1 MMDDAEKAVEAF
13 QYSTG
18 TIALLG
24 IVGLVAIIIPISAVM
39 FYRRRHNEVSVTT
52 ALIGAGTFVV
62 FAMLLEQLAHMAV
75 TKVLPTDTLAFGIYG
90 ALAAGVF
97 EETGRFAAFNL
108 LKKRRTPQNAVM
120 LGLGHGG
127 AEAVLLMG
135 LTLVVYAG
143 IAVVVNSNGVEAAI
157 EILTKN
163 DASKNVE
170 AMKVLDSIKDYSVT
184 SALLSLYERITAM
197 VFHVCMSLWVF
208 TAVEH
213 KKIILFPA
221 AVLTHALLDFPAML
235 YQQNIIKSIPIVYVI
250 LTAFVAVVV
259 IVTARI
265 TKSVNGRGKK

>member
-1 MMDDAEKAVEAF
+1 MDNTENTLEAL
-13 QYSTG
+13 QYRTG
-18 TIALLG
+18 TIAIMG
-24 IVGLVAIIIPISAVM
+24 IAGLIAIILPIFAVL
-39 FYRRRHNEVSVTT
+39 FYKKRHSEISVTT

-90 ALAAGVF
+90 ALAAGIF
-97 EETGRFAAFNL
+97 EETGRFVAFNV

-127 AEAVLLMG
+127 AEAALLMG
-135 LTLVVYAG
+135 VTLVVYAG
-143 IAVVVNSNGVEAAI
+143 IAVVVNSNGVDAAI
-157 EILTKN
+157 ELLTKN
-163 DASKNVE
+163 DASKNAE

-221 AVLTHALLDFPAML
+221 AVLAHALLDFPAML
-235 YQQNIIKSIPIVYVI
+235 YQQNIIKNIPILYVI

-259 IVTARI
+259 IVTAKLA
-265 TKSVNGRGKK
+265 KSVNSRGKK

>member
-1 MMDDAEKAVEAF
+1 MDDAEKAVEAF

-24 IVGLVAIIIPISAVM
+24 IAGLIAIIIPIFAIV
-39 FYRRRHNEVSVTT
+39 FYRKRHSEISVTT

-75 TKVLPTDTLAFGIYG
+75 MKVLPTDTLAFGIYG

-127 AEAVLLMG
+127 AEAALLMG
-135 LTLVVYAG
+135 VTLVVYAG
-143 IAVVVNSNGVEAAI
+143 IAVVVNANGVDAAI
-157 EILTKN
+157 EILTKK
-163 DASKNVE
+163 DASKNAE
-170 AMKVLDSIKDYSVT
+170 AMKVLDAIKDYNIIST
-184 SALLSLYERITAM
+184 LLSLYERIIAM
-197 VFHVCMSLWVF
+197 VFHICMSLWVF

-213 KKIILFPA
+213 KKIMLFPA

-235 YQQNIIKSIPIVYVI
+235 YQQKIIKNIPIVYAI
-250 LTAFVAVVV
+250 LTAFVAAVA
-259 IVTARI
+259 IVTVKL
-265 TKSVNGRGKK
+265 TKSVNSRGKK